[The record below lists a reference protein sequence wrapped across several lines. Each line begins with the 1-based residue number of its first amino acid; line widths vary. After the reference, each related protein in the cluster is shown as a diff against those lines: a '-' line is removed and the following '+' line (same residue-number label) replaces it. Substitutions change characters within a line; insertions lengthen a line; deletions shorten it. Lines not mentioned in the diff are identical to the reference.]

1 MKKRGLLALLFGMAV
16 LSFTILNSCD
26 IDIGLGSAVDTEPP
40 TLTIEN
46 PPASKIIRDA
56 FPISGTF
63 SDDGS
68 ISAITVELT
77 NTEIQVKYP
86 KIAGTWGKEN
96 TWSAVID
103 PVKSKIP
110 DGKYEATI
118 TISDNGGHHSVSTRS
133 FVIDNTP
140 PVLVLSRPASESTET
155 DSSKIQSY
163 GQYLTLKGEVAD
175 DNNIEKLVIKIY
187 SKEDPET
194 LLCKKEITNIAPTIS
209 LDVAK
214 FLDNDVYSK
223 IYGDDTEAGEKLYN
237 CEISVYDKA
246 KRYPAKSDVRDDD
259 DDGNSEQ
266 KYILQ
271 SDFDRLNTEYL
282 TATGSTSR
290 ISISDLYAVKAGNY
304 DSSDSRSAVTK
315 SYITQLFEKRIA
327 GGSFK
332 LNPRNNPTFS
342 ISGLDLGVA
351 SDIENERN
359 LTIQLSKGLDEIE
372 LDTDN
377 MKVYLIPTTVDE
389 NDKET
394 RENKIYPQNST
405 FEPKGDG
412 QFLTIIQKDNVID
425 STGNPVSLEYGKVY
439 VVGVEGADIYGN
451 KIVPSFDGKE
461 FFIRFKAK
469 NVAPG
474 LTVDEPVASTSYL
487 KKGDKLL
494 IKGTTSVPD
503 GYPTVSITCKKG
515 DDTTAIPVYTHKVK
529 DSDKVKIEG
538 GLIYYSWEFE
548 VPTSGSANEFFFDQG
563 DENSDDDASDQYVFD
578 ITSDLDSMPTSRT
591 KTVLYDLY
599 GPTISIDTMLPTAE
613 KYNALGDKQA
623 GDYLNGDVTMKV
635 SILDDYDSV
644 NTDIKDSNNDKRPY
658 FIITDENETEI
669 PFRVGTESVKSIKHY
684 ITTPAKQQFKIKTE
698 DIASGTDVKN
708 IKVKIFAEDRAGNKG
723 VDIDDRTK
731 KYYERSYTVDQ
742 STDIPWILPKN
753 SATTDL
759 TYTKEQAQ
767 DLSNTEVNVYFANQ
781 TVMYRM
787 IDDDGLAYAKYQVT
801 KVTDDSEVK
810 AGTIDTKG
818 ASEYQLE
825 VTMPDVPGT
834 YKVYLETKDTNTLV
848 DTGSEPKTTS
858 KSFYI
863 RVTAAAP
870 TIEEI
875 QLQETKVRAGIVIT
889 PTIKIKSDQVPF
901 KLERK
906 VKKVVGDG
914 DPVECTNLSKTYTF
928 DGSNGTAVSTNLNK
942 ESPTVSD
949 TITIS
954 SETGKFDSSANY
966 IINYKVIDKNNK
978 DGKGTKEITVDL
990 NAPNITAVN
999 LSGNAYDANSWYN
1012 SKTLALEVAAADI
1025 SGETGIDAVEY
1036 STTGNIWTALS
1047 YDSSTSKYA
1056 GSAVFNSEG
1065 NTNALYIRAKDKA
1078 GNIKYFD
1085 GTTANGVLSNSPVSI
1100 NVKID
1105 TSAPVLHISS
1115 YKIGD
1120 LAAVTDI
1127 ASSKIY
1133 VKDGIT
1139 LKVSGTYKDDQS
1151 GIDTNSLAFEFG
1163 TMPAPVVTKDDTT
1176 TPPSWTATY
1185 TIDKTKSLGELIVK
1199 TQNNAGIE
1207 TQVTPFEIILDNE
1220 YPLLKTISLS
1230 TNSTNTEVY
1239 KKSDIEYYV
1248 NNTKQFGTEQ
1258 TPEFTIAGIS
1268 TDNKGVAKVTLYEGT
1283 GTSKTKIA
1291 EKTDSDFSFTG
1302 LDWTSRTGS
1311 ITLTLTATDI
1321 AGNENPETL
1330 PSGVAEKYKAVT
1342 LTIHFDTTGP
1352 EGTHQ
1357 NDSKHKDIYFRLGD
1371 QDRDDGVQK
1380 DSDGNVVTNPSTG
1393 KPTATD
1399 GQDWNSEL
1407 DENVGGKYKKD
1418 TFGNKTT
1425 ITLRGKIDD
1434 SGSGVDLIYYKIY
1447 HDLSQ
1452 ITSKSD
1458 TALISDVVAEK
1469 LYFAPF
1475 ETPETKRVYYN
1486 SGSAHADSVEST
1498 YRTTI
1503 SKFVEGQNYLVLVA
1517 KDKVG
1522 NYSIDTPYDEN
1533 DVVIKYYSMNVD
1545 TTAPVITKTVT
1556 KDILYSDG
1564 NEFTVEVTV
1573 SDPKTKSLTGV
1584 DIENSASG
1592 IDTVIL
1598 STTKGKVA
1606 ASLKTGTTDTYSANI
1621 ASILENEKSLTV
1633 NAVATDKAGSSSS
1646 MIIANVMVDTTEP
1659 VVTIITPAANAKT
1672 NKNISLNGSV
1682 NDGTGS
1688 GIKTSEGVTL
1698 YYTTSST
1705 VGASKPTS
1713 GTDGTIGTT
1722 PATKWVAYETKPTLS
1737 GQSWTGSFVV
1747 PDSVAADGSNTTLYL
1762 SVGAVDNAGIDTL
1775 RAGNSG
1781 YSDTVAVVVDRA
1793 APEKGTVKVDE
1804 TNTTSLGTNTTVWFK
1819 NQTVNLNGNFTD
1831 AGGSGVA
1838 SVKYQ
1843 VKKAGEN
1850 TTYGAV
1856 QTVASDG
1863 EFSVNVK
1870 DLANGTNYIK
1880 VWSVDTVGNA
1890 SAAEEYTVKVDD
1902 KAPVISSNY
1911 TGVIYADSA
1920 SCPVELTVTDQGGS
1934 TIDEVTLTVGDKAPV
1949 KCTPESGKYT
1959 YDIKELLSD
1968 GTVSVTA
1975 TAKDKAGNE
1984 TSRVIANVM
1993 LDTTGPELAINT
2005 PTADAKTTN
2014 SIIVKGSASDG
2025 TGSGINNAT
2034 DKGITLYYTTKVPTE
2049 LTETHTAYGTN
2060 ETSKIPDTTNGWVA
2074 YGTKMTLSGQTWQG
2088 TFTVP
2093 DSVAAEDANTTLYL
2107 SVGAVDMAGSGNPGY
2122 STPVAVVVDRAKP
2135 EFTDASSGIGGK
2147 SGKTTV
2153 NASWFNTTTLNVF
2166 GDFTD
2171 VGGSG
2176 VKSIKYQVKK
2186 AGNTTYE
2193 AEQTVASDGNFSVN
2207 VKDFLV
2213 GTNYIKVWAEDT
2225 VGNPSDEVE
2234 YTVNVDKS
2242 KPTVTPGHTGNV
2254 YFNGSGTCTVTVSAT
2269 DTGSGIKNVVI
2280 TRDGSDADKITIN
2293 PPASGNIYSADIA
2306 GFFSGLN
2313 SGTYAITA
2321 TATDMAENETKLVA
2335 TSVVIDKDAPVI
2347 RITTPADDAKTAETV
2362 SFSGTADDGTGA
2374 GINTTTGLTLYY
2386 TKKVPTKLTET
2397 HTTYGENE
2405 ASLLPDTT
2413 HGWGAYAT
2421 KPSLDKQDWNCSFDA
2436 SSEATPGSNTTI
2448 YFSVGAVDKSG
2459 TGNTGYAAVQSIV
2472 VDRAKPVK
2480 TLFKVNETEEDN
2492 INSTWFNNET
2502 LNINGT
2508 FTDEGG
2514 SGVSAIL
2521 YTLDSGTEQEIPT
2534 TDGTFNTNIAGFT
2547 TGSHTLKVRAKDKV
2561 GNYSG
2566 TSPYTIKVDM
2576 SQPVISEVN
2585 TNDFQQITLSNGTL
2599 EKTFS
2604 FDVSDTGSG
2613 IATAAS
2619 SVTVKVG
2626 SHSITS
2632 GNNDSTISV
2641 DALSNGNNRVTVTIG
2656 ADDLKD
2662 LEGNNSVI
2670 VTVTDQAG
2678 NQSNS
2683 QSIGTISMDKD
2694 APVPSFASPQANAT
2708 VNKTITIKGT
2718 VTDAS
2723 NSEITTVTLKA
2734 NDSLPFLQVNAWN
2747 KETSYAKDDVV
2758 YVEDEQKFYKCKT
2771 VVNSGTEFATTNWDT
2786 VDHGYIFYSKGQW
2799 AATLDTTELYNE
2811 DTSPT
2816 TNNLTLTLTA
2826 KDKADNTTETAK
2838 TLALKIDQNSDRPVV
2853 KFTNLVKD
2861 DSGKYILKYGNN
2873 SALEGTVT
2881 DDDAISD
2888 AVVKTFFASSSEI
2901 TSITDWE
2908 NEKDEDGNETNT
2920 WKHTTD
2926 DGDEYVEFNSKTGD
2940 YTFTPTDGDAD
2951 GEKKVYFYI
2960 VDNDDNVFYTTQT
2973 TQLTRPY
2980 KQYKT
2985 DLKEDNAAA
2994 ITYNSDSNAPLI
3006 NSVQLQAYTAATANM
3021 VTQGEGANATQV
3033 DTTKNGAL
3041 TALGT
3046 NCVVGGT
3053 TKNFVDLKVSAKDAN
3068 GIKGIVI
3075 KVEGIKHDSEQDQ
3088 DVDTVTYYRSNNSV
3102 SENGVTTYAD
3112 IGNVAATQNDSSN
3125 HDYTTSRINITDYV
3139 NGQVTVTVKVYD
3151 NSGLYNNQES
3161 VFKIDRD
3168 APTISFDNNVAEG
3181 QVVYGINKTP
3191 IGGTANATDV
3201 DKIYY
3206 AVTNGTTASSAV
3218 TNWIE
3223 VEGQKI
3229 SASIIFGGSQADAEH
3244 GLPSDSLRKWIQT
3257 VYSYDDTYMTEHDEN
3272 KLLSIHFKA
3281 VDTCGNAGYTK
3292 RTVSVVPNGD
3302 KPVITLSYPV
3312 DKAVNSHPSLAGT
3325 IRVYGNAEVIT
3336 GSVSAVYVQIDT
3348 AYNGT
3353 SFNENWKSGFDTCVA
3368 GKNTSYEIETFGSGT
3383 TAMQGIKAAGT
3394 LNWNLPING
3403 AKEFNPTGTNETR
3416 TMAIRIY
3423 GVGGSGKVSEPVI
3436 QEFTIDP
3443 NAPHIGGTGS
3453 DAGVMQLKLV
3463 QFDSSNPLTAG
3474 MTYAQAQAAIANQM
3488 PYVPGQTV
3496 WVKGQWY
3503 IAASVYDDAGI
3514 ATLTLDENQGGEKI
3528 TLVTGSVKQDNK
3540 QINTTQTEKTIFVK
3554 ANDCKAAINNV
3565 ANKKNFDIYIPLP
3578 TSTGSGN
3585 LEFTL
3590 EAFEASEF
3598 NNSSTETVK
3607 VNYDNTP
3614 PKLGTVGHDNYN
3626 ANAYKVQQDNGF
3638 YHLFGYATD
3647 AEGNNL
3653 VSDMKAIAFYF
3664 VRRGTATTNPV
3675 TKVYDPMWKDKSV
3688 TIQTGTTNTT
3698 GITYEYGMFWN
3709 TKTVGRSSTD
3719 LSTLTLTTADD
3730 NIHAGGFVL
3739 MGGTIYTIRSV
3750 SENGLT
3756 ITLKT
3761 EAPAGITT
3769 AKFAYA
3775 MVIDNFNMTES
3786 VDTRQKESDSSKY
3799 GYGYYKADATADDGD
3814 LMQEKW
3820 ASGKWEA
3827 WINSNNI
3834 PDGPIEIH
3842 YVALDNAQN
3851 FSTGIVGNLSYDD
3864 YKTKTTLDVS
3874 VNGNK
3879 GTASNNLISGFDY
3892 IYDANKK
3899 AYVSNNAPRIAG
3911 VTVGTDYNG
3920 NGIVEA
3926 SEKQTKYVAQKRVQ
3940 FSGTYTDVAG
3950 DITSL
3955 FIASGDNTSDGDAMM
3970 AIKGA
3975 ASVEAEIIGGNGN
3988 IFYQYSID
3996 GSTYKDHATIAAI
4009 AANAAGA
4016 FQKNTTAM
4024 SITREANEGLANDAD
4039 YQATYYKATR
4049 LPAITFTEAQIKS
4062 AVTANTEKTWFTFEF
4077 WDSTEETTA
4086 FSNSQYAQI
4095 KLPVSI
4101 QVYDTTPPNTVFN
4114 DLYWKSSTDNS
4125 VYTNPSTEK
4134 LEGHIELKG
4143 ALTGST
4149 FGTTGGYG
4157 TDDDKISGKVV
4168 FSGYA
4173 YDNKRLSSLSWG
4185 IKGTKDGSEL
4195 EAWPQADGGVT
4206 FVHPVTYNAAAGK
4219 WGNGSAVFDSTSSY
4233 TTDASVAA
4241 LNIPGAATVAAFKTL
4256 IQASTVNISLKKGD
4270 ADPESTK
4277 AYITNV
4283 VENEVEISRGYFLD
4297 SDTIYSAQVSWSA
4310 DSGNSTIDNPFYY
4323 FKVYDDAA
4331 HNAYQN
4337 ENGHKVYWELIV
4349 DTSHVQ
4355 EPGECSY
4362 TDAWAVG
4369 KDLQVYV
4376 IATDADGQS
4385 TDIDETAVTTGTDSQ
4400 KLKPRYKVDVVPY
4413 ITGIKSRLDDNRS
4426 SNGRYQIADNEF
4438 HMDGETKISDIQLIG
4453 YNLSVGNANL
4463 TIDIP
4468 TTSGVYSTSI
4478 HGCETINNLNNNE
4491 AIGNI
4496 ATNSTEAT
4504 KVKNKYNYQPSS
4516 YNNSL
4521 TDDVYIQLWQFNSK
4535 AARTYSGY
4543 GFVAEPV
4550 VKFNPVNGN
4559 LGFAFSNG
4567 ANRFSMSSGTNYFTN
4582 NNTPSSYERWEM
4594 NYAKYVANAL
4604 AFDESGRAH
4613 GVSVGIDTQP
4623 NSGKAGRMN
4632 YFYSGWGRSQY
4643 NDQAGNFNNDTNSL
4657 HIDTIGVPNP
4667 TDYTSSTPPN
4677 GNSSTNIVEERFKS
4691 TSMVAVNHGDNNYPT
4706 VYIAY
4711 YDFVLERIVFRWGE
4725 ITGGKKAYDN
4735 LTTTTQTEMSFAL
4748 GTDKYSLIAGG
4759 SPVKNGENIKDGSH
4773 YTPYN
4778 AGEYVDI
4785 GVIKGATKTDDVVCA
4800 VWYDARKQNLM
4811 YSYKINPCNQDDAS
4825 ETYTSGHWTK
4835 AQVLKTRCGEYCKIA
4850 VDANG
4855 GIHITAYDSG
4865 NKGIG
4870 YVYMPSY
4877 STTYSEANN
4886 YYLIDCINGPYDE
4899 LGIDVAIGGT
4909 NNNYAYP
4916 TISYYANGIPKM
4928 ATFSTGILKGAG
4940 NKPDKA
4946 WENDSFT
4953 GKWDVCF
4960 VPTASSVRKDHMN
4973 VAQPKNTSGV
4983 RARVATG
4990 TDRFN
4995 AQGEQ
5000 SYGTVTG
5007 NTTTNPILGYAI
5019 REGAIGYLEIAQRKE

>member
-16 LSFTILNSCD
+16 MSFTILNSCD

-56 FPISGTF
+56 FPICGTF

-68 ISAITVELT
+68 ISAITVVLT
-77 NTEIQVKYP
+77 NTETQQEYP
-86 KIAGTWGKEN
+86 KIDGTWGKEN
-96 TWSAVID
+96 TWSAVVD

-110 DGKYEATI
+110 DGKYEAKI

-133 FVIDNTP
+133 FVIDNTA
-140 PVLVLSRPASESTET
+140 PVVILSRPASAENESDTN
-155 DSSKIQSY
+155 KIESY
-163 GQYLTLKGEVAD
+163 GQYITLEGQAAD
-175 DNNIEKLVIKIY
+175 DNEIEKIVIKFY
-187 SKEDPET
+187 SKADPD
-194 LLCKKEITNIAPTIS
+194 KAPIVKEITSIPPTIS

-214 FLDNDVYSK
+214 FMDENDSTYTDL
-223 IYGDDTEAGEKLYN
+223 YGEAKDAGEKEYY
-237 CEISVYDKA
+237 CTISAFDGA
-246 KRYPAKSDVRDDD
+246 KRYPAKGDEKADDD
-259 DDGNSEQ
+259 YGNEEST
-266 KYILQ
+266 YILWTDWEKFQ
-271 SDFDRLNTEYL
+271 KDYSNT
-282 TATGSTSR
+282 TGSTSKIKVPDLYSIKAGKSTGTQER
-290 ISISDLYAVKAGNY
+290 SVSEKTLISDFFHKAI
-304 DSSDSRSAVTK
+304 SRG
-315 SYITQLFEKRIA
+315 I
-327 GGSFK
+327 FK
-332 LNPRNNPTFS
+332 LNPLNNPSYS
-342 ISGLDLGVA
+342 ISGLDIGVA
-351 SDIENERN
+351 NDVENERS
-359 LTIQLSKGLDEIE
+359 LTIQLSKGLDGIS

-377 MKVYLIPTTVDE
+377 MKVYLIPITIEDDGT
-389 NDKET
+389 ET
-394 RENKIYPQNST
+394 RGNKIYPQQSKY
-405 FEPKGDG
+405 ERKGDG
-412 QFLTIIQKDNVID
+412 QFLTVIQKDNVKD
-425 STGNPVSLEYGKVY
+425 ADGKDTSLVYGTTY
-439 VVGVEGADIYGN
+439 VIGVDGADTENN

-474 LTVDEPVASTSYL
+474 LTIDEPLASTSYL
-487 KKGDKLL
+487 KKGDTLL

-515 DDTTAIPVYTHKVK
+515 EETTGKTIYTHKVK
-529 DSDKVKIEG
+529 DSDKQKIEG
-538 GLIYYSWEFE
+538 GLIYYNWEFE
-548 VPTSGSANEFFFDQG
+548 VPTSGTADEFFFDQG
-563 DENSDDDASDQYVFD
+563 DPDSEEDASDQYVFD

-591 KTVLYDLY
+591 KTIIYDLY

-753 SATTDL
+753 AATTDL
-759 TYTKEQAQ
+759 SYTKKQAQ

-781 TVMYRM
+781 TVMYKM

-1239 KKSDIEYYV
+1239 KKSDTEYYV

-1321 AGNENPETL
+1321 AGNKNPETL

-1342 LTIHFDTTGP
+1342 LTIHFDTIGP

-1458 TALISDVVAEK
+1458 AALISDVVAEK

-1659 VVTIITPAANAKT
+1659 VVTIITPAENAKT

-1698 YYTTSST
+1698 YYTTNST

-1762 SVGAVDNAGIDTL
+1762 SVGAVDNAGIDTA

-1902 KAPVISSNY
+1902 KAPLISSNY

-1993 LDTTGPELAINT
+1993 LDITGPELAINT
-2005 PTADAKTTN
+2005 PVADAKTTN
-2014 SIIVKGSASDG
+2014 SISLKGSASDG
-2025 TGSGINNAT
+2025 TGSGINEAA

-2049 LTETHTAYGTN
+2049 ITETHTTYGTN
-2060 ETSKIPDTTNGWVA
+2060 ETSIIPDTTNGWVA
-2074 YGTKMTLSGQTWQG
+2074 YGTKMTLSVSGQTWQG

-2107 SVGAVDMAGSGNPGY
+2107 SVGAVDKAGSGNPGY

-2166 GDFTD
+2166 GNFTD

-2242 KPTVTPGHTGNV
+2242 KPTVKTGHTGNV

-2269 DTGSGIKNVVI
+2269 DTGSEIKNVVI

-2293 PPASGNIYSADIA
+2293 PPASGSTYSANIA
-2306 GFFSGLN
+2306 NFFSGVAK
-2313 SGTYAITA
+2313 GTFAITA

-2347 RITTPADDAKTAETV
+2347 RITTPADEAKTAENI

-2386 TKKVPTKLTET
+2386 TTKVPTELTES
-2397 HTTYGENE
+2397 HKTYGENE

-2413 HGWGAYAT
+2413 NGWVAYAT
-2421 KPSLDKQDWNCSFDA
+2421 KPSLTKQDWNCSFDA
-2436 SSEATPGSNTTI
+2436 SSVAAPGSNTTI

-2472 VDRAKPVK
+2472 VDRANPVK
-2480 TLFKVNETEEDN
+2480 TQFKVNETEEDD

-2521 YTLDSGTEQEIPT
+2521 YTLDSGKEQEIPT

-2547 TGSHTLKVRAKDKV
+2547 TGEHTLAVRAKDKV
-2561 GNYSG
+2561 NNYSG
-2566 TSPYTIKVDM
+2566 SSTYTIQVDK
-2576 SQPVISEVN
+2576 SQPEISEVYE
-2585 TNDFQQITLSNGTL
+2585 NDFKQITLSNGTL
-2599 EKTFS
+2599 AKTFY

-2613 IATAAS
+2613 IVQAAS
-2619 SVTVKVG
+2619 SVTVTIG
-2626 SHSITS
+2626 SLTIKDGKNESS
-2632 GNNDSTISV
+2632 ISV
-2641 DALSNGNNRVTVTIG
+2641 AAPSSGKNLVTVTIG
-2656 ADDLKD
+2656 AADLTKLD
-2662 LEGNNSVI
+2662 GNNSVL
-2670 VTVTDQAG
+2670 VTVTDKAG

-2683 QSIGTISMDKD
+2683 QSIGTINMDKD
-2694 APVPSFASPQANAT
+2694 KPVPSFTSHQASAT
-2708 VNKTITIKGT
+2708 VNKTITLAGR
-2718 VTDAS
+2718 VTDPS
-2723 NSEITTVTLKA
+2723 NSAIKSIALTATSGSNIKQFAYPAETGKGNITYA
-2734 NDSLPFLQVNAWN
+2734 N
-2747 KETSYAKDDVV
+2747 
-2758 YVEDEQKFYKCKT
+2758 
-2771 VVNSGTEFATTNWDT
+2771 
-2786 VDHGYIFYSKGQW
+2786 GQW
-2799 AATLDTTELYNE
+2799 SVTLDTTELYNDDSSQALKLSLSATDE
-2811 DTSPT
+2811 ADNTSDADT
-2816 TNNLTLTLTA
+2816 TNDNPTVTLDPVTLTLT
-2826 KDKADNTTETAK
+2826 
-2838 TLALKIDQNSDRPVV
+2838 IDQNSDRPVV

-2861 DSGKYILKYGNN
+2861 DNDKYILKYGNVA
-2873 SALEGTVT
+2873 ALEGTIT
-2881 DDDAISD
+2881 DDDATSD
-2888 AVVKTFFASSSEI
+2888 DVVRTFFASSSPI
-2901 TSITDWE
+2901 TSISGWE
-2908 NEKDEDGNETNT
+2908 NVKDDEGNETNT

-2926 DGDEYVEFNSKTGD
+2926 DGDEYVDFNSATGD
-2940 YTFTPTDGDAD
+2940 YTFTPASAAD
-2951 GEKKVYFYI
+2951 GAKTVYFYI
-2960 VDNDDNVFYTTQT
+2960 VDNNDNVFYTTQES
-2973 TQLTRPY
+2973 QLTRPY

-2985 DLKEDNAAA
+2985 DSKEDNAAA

-3102 SENGVTTYAD
+3102 SETGVTTYAD

-4125 VYTNPSTEK
+4125 VYTNPSTDK

-4310 DSGNSTIDNPFYY
+4310 DSGNSTIDSPFYY

-4385 TDIDETAVTTGTDSQ
+4385 TDIDATAVTTGTDSQ

-4426 SNGRYQIADNEF
+4426 SNGRYQIADNET
-4438 HMDGETKISDIQLIG
+4438 DVELIG
-4453 YNLSVGNANL
+4453 YNLKVGNANL
-4463 TIDIP
+4463 PITTP
-4468 TTSGVYSTSI
+4468 TASGAYSTSI
-4478 HGCETINNLNNNE
+4478 HGCVTINNLNNNE

-4521 TDDVYIQLWQFNSK
+4521 TDDVYIDLWEFNNRV
-4535 AARTYSGY
+4535 AQTNTGY
-4543 GFVAEPV
+4543 GFIQEPV
-4550 VKFNPVNGN
+4550 MKFNPRNGN
-4559 LGFAFSNG
+4559 LGFSFSNG
-4567 ANRFSMSSGTNYFTN
+4567 ANKFSMAQGQTN
-4582 NNTPSSYERWEM
+4582 SYILWEY
-4594 NYAKYVANAL
+4594 NYASYVRNAL
-4604 AFDESGRAH
+4604 AFDERGRSH
-4613 GVSVGIDTQP
+4613 GISVGIDTEP
-4623 NSGKAGRMN
+4623 STGKSGRMN
-4632 YFYSGWGRSQY
+4632 YFYSNWGRSDVD
-4643 NDQAGNFNNDTNSL
+4643 NNGNFRNNKDGNFRQDTNAN
-4657 HIDTIGVPNP
+4657 HIDCIGTPNG
-4667 TDYTSSTPPN
+4667 DDLNSNTPPGGW
-4677 GNSSTNIVEERFKS
+4677 GNNHSSGNCTIMEQRFKS
-4691 TSMVAVNHGDNNYPT
+4691 VSIVATTKGESDYTQTPR

-4711 YDFVLERIVFRWGE
+4711 YDDIREQ
-4725 ITGGKKAYDN
+4725 ITFKYGSVGNTPRTTYDQIQSSGNPNEGDGTAFSVSGDYWSAIADGGTA
-4735 LTTTTQTEMSFAL
+4735 
-4748 GTDKYSLIAGG
+4748 
-4759 SPVKNGENIKDGSH
+4759 
-4773 YTPYN
+4773 TPYKP
-4778 AGEYVDI
+4778 GEYLDI
-4785 GVIKGATKTDDVVCA
+4785 AVKPGTSVATDTVCVV
-4800 VWYDARKQNLM
+4800 WFDATNSKLM
-4811 YSYKINPCNQDDAS
+4811 YSYKVNPGTDNDAS
-4825 ETYTSGHWTK
+4825 TRTGDYEDGYWSNAVT
-4835 AQVLKTRCGEYCKIA
+4835 LKQNCGEYCKITI
-4850 VDANG
+4850 DANG
-4855 GIHITAYDSG
+4855 GVHITAYDRG
-4865 NKGIG
+4865 NKGVG
-4870 YVYMPSY
+4870 YVYLPSY
-4877 STTYSEANN
+4877 DSTYSEANN
-4886 YYLIDCINGPYDE
+4886 YYIIDAENGPYDE
-4899 LGIDVAIGGT
+4899 LGIDVAVDGT
-4909 NNNYAYP
+4909 GANGKAYP
-4916 TISYYANGIPKM
+4916 TISYYSNGTPKM
-4928 ATFSTGILKGAG
+4928 ATYATGITKTSGMPE
-4940 NKPDKA
+4940 KS

-4960 VPTASSVRKDHMN
+4960 VPTSSNLLKDHIN
-4973 VAQPKNTSGV
+4973 VAQPKGQDGI
-4983 RARVATG
+4983 RARVSAGTGFATAG
-4990 TDRFN
+4990 GKD
-4995 AQGEQ
+4995 
-5000 SYGTVTG
+5000 SGTVTG

-5019 REGAIGYLEIAQRKE
+5019 REGSKGYLEIAQRKE